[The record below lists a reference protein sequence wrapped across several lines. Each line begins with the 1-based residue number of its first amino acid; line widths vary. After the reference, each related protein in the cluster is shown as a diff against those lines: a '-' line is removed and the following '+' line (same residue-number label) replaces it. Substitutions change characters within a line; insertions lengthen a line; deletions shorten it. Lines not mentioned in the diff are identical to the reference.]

1 MKNTSLTLLLFIIP
15 MSFFSCDSVPVQYGN
30 YDNVKTVKATDWDS
44 RYIIKTDSEEYIVWN
59 VRNSLYKSHDYLK
72 RNTVSFRKEN
82 TETTIVQVDE
92 PTDKKSV
99 TAVCSTATRITIYS
113 TILTV
118 EELSGKENPK

>member
-1 MKNTSLTLLLFIIP
+1 MKKTLLTFLLFTISL
-15 MSFFSCDSVPVQYGN
+15 SFFSCDSVPVQYGN

-72 RNTVSFRKEN
+72 RNTVSFRKGN
-82 TETTIVQVDE
+82 TEITIVQVDD
-92 PTDKKSV
+92 PTDMKSV

-113 TILTV
+113 TILDV
-118 EELSGKENPK
+118 KEILSKEDSE

>member
-1 MKNTSLTLLLFIIP
+1 MKKTSLTFLVFTIS
-15 MSFFSCDSVPVQYGN
+15 MSFFSCDSVPVKCGK

-72 RNTVSFRKEN
+72 RNTVSFRKGN
-82 TETTIVQVDE
+82 TEITIVQVDE
-92 PTDKKSV
+92 PTDMKSV

-118 EELSGKENPK
+118 EELSGKENPE

>member
-1 MKNTSLTLLLFIIP
+1 MKKTLLTFLLFTISL
-15 MSFFSCDSVPVQYGN
+15 SFFSCDSVPVQYGN

-113 TILTV
+113 TILDV
-118 EELSGKENPK
+118 KEILSKEDSE